1 MNFLPELLQ
10 QNFQNS
16 ETDNQPNKKIHI
28 RDHFSHFGVWGSI
41 IATNTCVPSDLESSA
56 ARVADAFMHIY
67 ELYNMV
73 LLAWRPNTPL
83 SMPVWMLQYQLRQA
97 RHACCLPIPLWQL
110 PQASGIL
117 HHREVWSPAHPSTT
131 SSQENHIP
139 GGLKAYSRDC
149 TPRTNDT
156 EGLFLFCVP
165 SEFLRSI

>member
-28 RDHFSHFGVWGSI
+28 RDHISHFGVWGSI

-73 LLAWRPNTPL
+73 LLA
-83 SMPVWMLQYQLRQA
+83 
-97 RHACCLPIPLWQL
+97 
-110 PQASGIL
+110 
-117 HHREVWSPAHPSTT
+117 
-131 SSQENHIP
+131 
-139 GGLKAYSRDC
+139 
-149 TPRTNDT
+149 
-156 EGLFLFCVP
+156 
-165 SEFLRSI
+165 